1 MRVQEYAG
9 HFFFGVVGAVIVFKD
24 EAARAGFLR
33 VVNCA
38 ELPHYA
44 VFVWFA
50 EFFHDFGRE
59 KRRFPEA
66 LTPEGAAELAGGTLA
81 FC

>member
-1 MRVQEYAG
+1 MRVQECAG
-9 HFFFGVVGAVIVFKD
+9 NLFFGVGGTVIVFEN

-44 VFVWFA
+44 VFVRFA

-59 KRRFPEA
+59 QGRFPEA
-66 LTPEGAAELAGGTLA
+66 LTPKRAAELAGGTLVS
-81 FC
+81 

>member
-1 MRVQEYAG
+1 MRVQEGAG
-9 HFFFGVVGAVIVFKD
+9 YFLFGIGGTVIVFEN

-38 ELPHYA
+38 ELPHHA

-59 KRRFPEA
+59 QGRFPEA
-66 LTPEGAAELAGGTLA
+66 LPAEGTAELAGGTLI

>member
-1 MRVQEYAG
+1 MRVQECAG
-9 HFFFGVVGAVIVFKD
+9 HFFFGVVGAVIVFEN
-24 EAARAGFLR
+24 EATRAGFLR

-38 ELPHYA
+38 ELPHHA
-44 VFVWFA
+44 VFVRLA

-59 KRRFPEA
+59 KRSFPEA
-66 LTPEGAAELAGGTLA
+66 LTSEGAAELASSALF